1 VQREVCLRLTGMPD
15 SDAIIIAGV
24 AKLLQFGGGRENELF
39 STQEGGEQLSQ
50 RSYVLGVALRL

>member
-1 VQREVCLRLTGMPD
+1 MHREVSLRVTGM
-15 SDAIIIAGV
+15 SDGDAFIIAGV

>member
-1 VQREVCLRLTGMPD
+1 M
-15 SDAIIIAGV
+15 SDGDAFIIAGV